1 MILQALTDYYHR
13 KAEAAGPGQAALA
26 PAGFEHKEIP
36 FVLELDHAGQLVN
49 LINTQQPVGKKLR
62 ARSYQVP
69 QGVKK
74 TSGVAAN
81 LLWDTVEYVLGIDT
95 KGKPERVAQQHA
107 AFVARLDELPAD
119 DAGMRAVRAFLA
131 DIPWDTLHAHP
142 DWETLLTVNPVITFQ
157 LQDDFGELVCTRPAI
172 VAHLQGG
179 PASADNSAQGICLV
193 SGETQPIARLH
204 PAIKGVWGAQTSG
217 ANIVSFNQRA
227 FESYGK
233 EGRQGENAPVGEAT
247 VFAYT
252 TALNHLL
259 GKDSRQRLQVGDAST
274 VFWAAQPCAMENS
287 LADLFNEHK
296 DNPDAHS
303 QAVSALYRSVQHG
316 QFVDE
321 GGDTRFYV
329 LGLAPNAA
337 RLSVRF
343 WHCATVAEL
352 ATRLVRHFDDLN
364 IIRGPFDPPHLS
376 LIRLLGCTAL
386 QGELKHLPPSLGGD
400 TLRAILDDRPY
411 PDTLLAACIRR
422 IRAEQKVTYPR
433 AALLKAWLNRW
444 ARAYPNAIHPQ
455 EDITVSLN
463 PDRTDPGYC
472 LGRLFAVLER
482 LQERASSGRKLN
494 ATICDRFYGSA
505 SSNPVMV
512 FPNLL
517 KLAVHHH
524 SKIAQHAPGEAVNLS
539 KLLGSVMSKLDQFPT
554 QLTLQDQ
561 ALFALGYYHQKHD
574 FFQKPDTDTAADAQ
588 GDAQ

>member
-13 KAEAAGPGQAALA
+13 KAKAADPGQATLA
-26 PAGFEHKEIP
+26 PAGFEYKEIP
-36 FVLELDHAGQLVN
+36 FVLELDHAGRLVN

-62 ARSYQVP
+62 ARAYLAP

-81 LLWDTVEYVLGIDT
+81 LLWDTAEYVLGIDT
-95 KGKPERVAQQHA
+95 KDKPERVAQQHA
-107 AFVARLDELPAD
+107 AFIARLDELPAD
-119 DAGMRAVRAFLA
+119 DAGVRAVRAFLA
-131 DIPWDTLHAHP
+131 DIPWPMLHAHP
-142 DWETLLTVNPVITFQ
+142 DWDAILASNPVMSFQ
-157 LQDDFGELVCTRPAI
+157 LQDDFGELVCARPAI
-172 VAHLQGG
+172 VAQLRSG
-179 PASADNSAQGICLV
+179 PASAEHSGQGICLV

-274 VFWAAQPCAMENS
+274 VFWAGHACPLEDS

-296 DNPDAHS
+296 DDPDAHT

-343 WHCATVAEL
+343 WQCATVAEL
-352 ATRLVRHFDDLN
+352 APRLVRHFDDLD

-422 IRAEQKVTYPR
+422 IRAEQKVTHPR

-444 ARAYPNAIHPQ
+444 ARAYPNATHPQ
-455 EDITVSLN
+455 ENITVSLN

-482 LQERASSGRKLN
+482 VQELANHGRKLN

-524 SKIAQHAPGEAVNLS
+524 SKIAQHSPGAAVNLS
-539 KLLGSVMSKLDQFPT
+539 KLQGSVIDKLDEFPA
-554 QLTLQDQ
+554 QLTLKDQ